1 MGILGNFWSL
11 VEHVEGTFEFQGKW
25 VLSLETLQHKRACSI
40 VQVRIPSFAWNCGR
54 KLRVPLELPVDLGD
68 PSFYLREVRSPLALE
83 GPPGDSSRITAGN
96 NRASSRDEAGTSV
109 LVSISDFDRRV
120 STELEQ
126 EIQASSCDEFVTPL
140 AS

>member
-1 MGILGNFWSL
+1 MSRALSNSKGNGCFLW
-11 VEHVEGTFEFQGKW
+11 
-25 VLSLETLQHKRACSI
+25 KRCSI
-40 VQVRIPSFAWNCGR
+40 KGPAQLCRREFTFAWNCGR